1 MSKEN
6 QDRGPYHPVAFDEMC
21 ERFMAEIRTNGDRLQ
36 QLESVIS
43 PLLARAHCE
52 CSDEEAHALIRN
64 ATRAAEEVSDHFKV
78 TPESWQ
84 IWIDHQRKKG
94 PL

>member
-1 MSKEN
+1 MSE
-6 QDRGPYHPVAFDEMC
+6 DRGRYHPVAFDELC
-21 ERFMAEIRTNGDRLQ
+21 ERFMAEIRTNGKRLE

-52 CSDEEAHALIRN
+52 CTDEEALTLIRN

-84 IWIDHQRKKG
+84 IWLDRQRETEQ
-94 PL
+94 L

>member
-1 MSKEN
+1 MQRNATILGSHTVVTCLSFAK
-6 QDRGPYHPVAFDEMC
+6 
-21 ERFMAEIRTNGDRLQ
+21 
-36 QLESVIS
+36 VIS

-52 CSDEEAHALIRN
+52 CTDEEALTLIRN

-84 IWIDHQRKKG
+84 IWLDRQRETEQ
-94 PL
+94 L